1 LLKETGRDYWR
12 EHILNRSDEDIPR
25 PLCTMSDA
33 EIQRWARLAYLR
45 FYYRPKAIGRALSRV
60 RSKDELVRSVATAWQ
75 MLVNAPG
82 RPDDDSAG
90 MEVLA

>member
-1 LLKETGRDYWR
+1 
-12 EHILNRSDEDIPR
+12 
-25 PLCTMSDA
+25 MSDA

-60 RSKDELVRSVATAWQ
+60 KSKDELKRSVATAWQ
-75 MLVNAPG
+75 MLVNDPG
-82 RPDDDSAG
+82 EQGDDAG